1 MSALMSCILLL
12 HPDRH
17 RSMRLLAGTPPSVSV
32 SMHLRTDP
40 RASVPR
46 CSFATL
52 GIFAPLCLPLEFLG
66 LSEPMESQVMAW
78 PHLYAGEDVV
88 LVSEAGSGKTMA
100 YLLPL
105 IQRVWEAEERG
116 DKKSG
121 QVAVVVPTQDLAVQ
135 VLKQARQLCDGGPL
149 TCGDAAG
156 DARGSHVLVGTP
168 STMVQCLGRS
178 FRDRPGE
185 LTLVLDEAD
194 MLLSGVKKTATSSD
208 RPVRPSH
215 LNAAC

>member
-1 MSALMSCILLL
+1 M
-12 HPDRH
+12 HP
-17 RSMRLLAGTPPSVSV
+17 
-32 SMHLRTDP
+32 RTDP

-46 CSFATL
+46 CSFETL

-78 PHLYAGEDVV
+78 PHIYAGEDVV

-116 DKKSG
+116 DKESG

-135 VLKQARQLCDGGPL
+135 VLKQAQQLCDGGPL
-149 TCGDAAG
+149 TCADAAG

-185 LTLVLDEAD
+185 LVLVLDEAD

-208 RPVRPSH
+208 RPVRPSR
-215 LNAAC
+215 

>member
-1 MSALMSCILLL
+1 
-12 HPDRH
+12 
-17 RSMRLLAGTPPSVSV
+17 MRLVAGAVPGVSV
-32 SMHLRTDP
+32 SMHPRTDP

-46 CSFATL
+46 CSFETL

-78 PHLYAGEDVV
+78 PHIYAGEDVV

-116 DKKSG
+116 DKESG

-135 VLKQARQLCDGGPL
+135 VLKQAQQLCDGGPL
-149 TCGDAAG
+149 TCADAAG
-156 DARGSHVLVGTP
+156 DARGSWWALRPRWSSVSVAP
-168 STMVQCLGRS
+168 SVT
-178 FRDRPGE
+178 DRASWCWCWMRRTCCCP
-185 LTLVLDEAD
+185 A
-194 MLLSGVKKTATSSD
+194 
-208 RPVRPSH
+208 
-215 LNAAC
+215 

>member
-1 MSALMSCILLL
+1 
-12 HPDRH
+12 
-17 RSMRLLAGTPPSVSV
+17 MRLIAAGPSGGSA
-32 SMHLRTDP
+32 SLHLHVPT

-46 CSFATL
+46 CTFESL
-52 GIFAPLCLPLEFLG
+52 GIFEPLCLPLEFLG
-66 LSEPMESQVMAW
+66 LSQPMESQVLAW
-78 PHLYAGEDVV
+78 PHIYAGDDVV

-105 IQRVWEAEERG
+105 LQRIWEAEERG
-116 DKKSG
+116 DKESG

-135 VLKQARQLCDGGPL
+135 VLKLARQLCDDGPL
-149 TCGDAAG
+149 TCADAANE
-156 DARGSHVLVGTP
+156 ARGSHVLVGTP

-178 FRDRPGE
+178 FRDRPGA

-208 RPVRPSH
+208 RPARPSR
-215 LNAAC
+215 